1 MVEYMADHANDN
13 SLITPKGM
21 LRAALE
27 HVEHPDCQKYNRAIL
42 ILLEDDDDGLYDYH
56 FMMSNIRYSE
66 CIALLTAMTHKL
78 ARELNGD
85 E

>member
-27 HVEHPDCQKYNRAIL
+27 DLEAPDAKSFNRAVL
-42 ILLEDDDDGLYDYH
+42 ILLDDRDGDYDYH
-56 FMMSNIRYSE
+56 FFLSNIRFSG